1 MGAGV
6 AGAVAC
12 ASTILNRVDP
22 VTSLRPDTLT
32 IYSSGLKDVASTGND
47 HVFNA
52 LLPGTIVTV
61 PEAAENSPLWDL
73 TVGVKEEDVI
83 SIISLSPAARFVEP
97 VMVNKLPTD

>member
-22 VTSLRPDTLT
+22 VTSTVRPDTLT

-73 TVGVKEEDVI
+73 TVGVKEDYVI
-83 SIISLSPAARFVEP
+83 SIIS
-97 VMVNKLPTD
+97 